1 MKGSIRRFALLW
13 CFLLLQTL
21 ALLACTSR
29 KAVYIPPEW
38 QTAPP
43 PSGASQQPGQPAR
56 PSQPAQSRLQSPPP
70 SSSGP
75 LLKAPPTIK
84 EKDLSEESEP
94 PVEKKQPAPQPQYLA
109 SMHLVE
115 KANGSLTQKKPD
127 QAIPVLEEA
136 IQVDVHNGEAF
147 YSLAKAWR
155 MKGSRQKALEF
166 SKKAELLFQEDSRK
180 LKEVYAFQAELYKE
194 MGDSANREMCL
205 KKAAKLGGTHK

>member
-1 MKGSIRRFALLW
+1 MKRSIGRFALLW

-21 ALLACTSR
+21 ALPACSSR

-43 PSGASQQPGQPAR
+43 PSGASQPGQPAG
-56 PSQPAQSRLQSPPP
+56 PSQPAQNRMQSAPP

-75 LLKAPPTIK
+75 LLKAPPAIK
-84 EKDLSEESEP
+84 EKDLSEESGP

-109 SMHLVE
+109 SMHLVK

-147 YSLAKAWR
+147 YALAKAWR

-180 LKEVYAFQAELYKE
+180 LKEVYTFQAELYKE

-205 KKAAKLGGTHK
+205 KKAAKLEGTNK